1 MKIIDFHTHILPNA
15 DHGSDSLET
24 SLKQL
29 ELSEK
34 VPIDTFIA
42 TSHFYP
48 HRHRVNDFLKRR
60 DESYSLL
67 SSHTNKEIILGAE
80 VLLCEGLN
88 KLPGIENLTIGNS
101 KIILLELPFNQF
113 KSEYENAI
121 EAFIDEGYTVVL
133 AHADRYPKENI
144 ERLLP
149 LGVKIQLNASSLSG
163 FFPKKHMTPNELD
176 PYTYLYCACVFGAG
190 DDVSI
195 EEILQIQKDYGVR
208 IWAPAS
214 TRDEASIDLAVAY
227 GAELIT
233 CNNPDEVL
241 TILRKKGLHK

>member
-67 SSHTNKEIILGAE
+67 SSHTDKEIILGAE

-113 KSEYENAI
+113 KSEYETAI

-149 LGVKIQLNASSLSG
+149 LGAKIQLNASSLSG
-163 FFPKKHMTPNELD
+163 FFPKKHLFEWIERGVVVALGSDIHMADKNAYPSFVKMRKKLGTSFDEIMIKCNELLFTQTND
-176 PYTYLYCACVFGAG
+176 
-190 DDVSI
+190 I
-195 EEILQIQKDYGVR
+195 
-208 IWAPAS
+208 
-214 TRDEASIDLAVAY
+214 
-227 GAELIT
+227 
-233 CNNPDEVL
+233 
-241 TILRKKGLHK
+241 